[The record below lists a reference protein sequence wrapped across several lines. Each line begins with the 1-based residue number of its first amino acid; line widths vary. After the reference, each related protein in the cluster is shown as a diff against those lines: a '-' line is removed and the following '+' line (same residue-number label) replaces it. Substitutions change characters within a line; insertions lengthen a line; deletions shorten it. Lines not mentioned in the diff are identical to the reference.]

1 MLNPNFGTQYCSVA
15 IHLVIN
21 LFDAETNPRKKGL
34 MNIYLT
40 QDDSPI
46 LPPPPAPSR
55 SIFLST
61 PGNAGIG
68 DVCTADEKR
77 GSLTWAGRMSF

>member
-1 MLNPNFGTQYCSVA
+1 
-15 IHLVIN
+15 
-21 LFDAETNPRKKGL
+21 

-68 DVCTADEKR
+68 DACTADEKR